1 MFPRFRLAALLA
13 AAVGGPYVASETEWG
28 RSASTSVTNMMR
40 DINELRPVSTRS
52 GAGFYSSS
60 SEGGGGQYAKHAHH
74 EVEALRNT
82 QSERFRY
89 DRDLARKL
97 GGIPQQP
104 GTEPELV
111 GARINDLREVMRFD
125 ISPDWVIN
133 RFARVSTV
141 LADLN
146 LEGLRVPIVTGTRAD
161 DLAGTLTYYFD
172 KQGKLQRL
180 TIHGFTG
187 HPAKLAGTMMQHYG
201 LQNEPSLE
209 AGVYTRRWN
218 GLPVH
223 FLRMTHA
230 PVVYSDAVHQKYTV
244 FLELNQPNLAYGISD
259 QAKRIVA
266 SDRGSGR
273 W

>member
-1 MFPRFRLAALLA
+1 MFARFRLLTLLA
-13 AAVGGPYVASETEWG
+13 AAAGGPYVASETDWG
-28 RSASTSVTNMMR
+28 RTVSTRVTNVLR
-40 DINELRPVSTRS
+40 DANQLRTVSTRS
-52 GAGFYSSS
+52 GGEYGSSS
-60 SEGGGGQYAKHAHH
+60 QVGNEGEYANHAHH
-74 EVEALRNT
+74 EVETLRKSRT
-82 QSERFRY
+82 DRFRY
-89 DRDLARKL
+89 DEELARKL
-97 GGIPQQP
+97 GAIPAQP
-104 GTEPELV
+104 GADPELV
-111 GARINDLREVMRFD
+111 GAHVSDLREVLRFD

-133 RFARVSTV
+133 RFSRVSTI

-146 LEGLRVPIVTGTRAD
+146 LKGLRVPIVTGTRAD
-161 DLAGTLTYYFD
+161 DMAGTLTYYFD
-172 KQGKLQRL
+172 RRGTLQRL

-187 HPAKLAGTMMQHYG
+187 DPAKLIGTMTQFYG
-201 LQNEPSLE
+201 LQGEPALE

-230 PVVYSDAVHQKYTV
+230 PVVYSDAIHQKYTV

-259 QAKRIVA
+259 EAKRVVS